1 MKLAIPSLSDAY
13 RPTALRSSGLAM
25 AMRETTS
32 ESPEEPAPPSP
43 LSPVARRFLT
53 EHGRRLYAWTER
65 RRTWRLTSKRRI
77 MVALDRPDGVMFN
90 DPTRIDGIDVHLDRK
105 AELWF
110 AAHPYA
116 VVDVT
121 GRRPRFEVTDLAA

>member
-13 RPTALRSSGLAM
+13 RPTVLRSSGLAM

>member
-1 MKLAIPSLSDAY
+1 MKLAIPRAAKC

-25 AMRETTS
+25 HLRETTT
-32 ESPEEPAPPSP
+32 ESRPEPAPPSP
-43 LSPVARRFLT
+43 LSPVARRFLA
-53 EHGRRLYAWTER
+53 ENGRRLYAWTER
-65 RRTWRLTSKRRI
+65 RRTWRLSSERRI
-77 MVALDRPDGVMFN
+77 KVALDRPDGVLFN

-121 GRRPRFEVTDLAA
+121 GRRPRFEVTDVAA

>member
-1 MKLAIPSLSDAY
+1 MGK
-13 RPTALRSSGLAM
+13 
-25 AMRETTS
+25 RETTPAS
-32 ESPEEPAPPSP
+32 QGEPAPPSP
-43 LSPVARRFLT
+43 LSPLARRFLT
-53 EHGRRLYAWTER
+53 RHGRRLYAWTER

>member
-1 MKLAIPSLSDAY
+1 
-13 RPTALRSSGLAM
+13 
-25 AMRETTS
+25 
-32 ESPEEPAPPSP
+32 
-43 LSPVARRFLT
+43 
-53 EHGRRLYAWTER
+53 
-65 RRTWRLTSKRRI
+65 